1 MLSAVAIVLCLKIYL
16 ILFVMDFALGLYS
29 FFSSFV
35 LFNVLFFAYTKY
47 KDPYVKVMEDK
58 DNEKEKGE
66 KTTGRSSSAPL
77 ISIVVPVKNEE
88 DNIRNCVE
96 SCLNQ
101 TYENKEVIIVNDGS
115 TDKTA
120 AILDEIRK
128 EVGVG
133 GSGGGGGIV
142 VGGSGV
148 VVGTVPALASNR
160 TSSTPFS
167 TFFY

>member
-1 MLSAVAIVLCLKIYL
+1 
-16 ILFVMDFALGLYS
+16 MDFALGLYS

-58 DNEKEKGE
+58 DNEKEKEE

-133 GSGGGGGIV
+133 GSG
-142 VGGSGV
+142 V
-148 VVGTVPALASNR
+148 VVGTAPALASNR

-167 TFFY
+167 TSSFTNASSFTSASSTITNNNIINKPKFHIL

>member
-1 MLSAVAIVLCLKIYL
+1 
-16 ILFVMDFALGLYS
+16 
-29 FFSSFV
+29 
-35 LFNVLFFAYTKY
+35 
-47 KDPYVKVMEDK
+47 MEDK

-66 KTTGRSSSAPL
+66 KTTGRSSSSAPL

-120 AILDEIRK
+120 AILDEQ
-128 EVGVG
+128 
-133 GSGGGGGIV
+133 
-142 VGGSGV
+142 
-148 VVGTVPALASNR
+148 LQ
-160 TSSTPFS
+160 F
-167 TFFY
+167 

>member
-66 KTTGRSSSAPL
+66 KTTGRSSSSAPL

-101 TYENKEVIIVNDGS
+101 TYENKEVIIVNDGAVL
-115 TDKTA
+115 TRQ
-120 AILDEIRK
+120 LQ
-128 EVGVG
+128 
-133 GSGGGGGIV
+133 
-142 VGGSGV
+142 
-148 VVGTVPALASNR
+148 
-160 TSSTPFS
+160 F
-167 TFFY
+167 

>member
-47 KDPYVKVMEDK
+47 KDPYVKVME
-58 DNEKEKGE
+58 E
-66 KTTGRSSSAPL
+66 KTTGRSSPSSPSSSSPSSLPL

-128 EVGVG
+128 EVGA
-133 GSGGGGGIV
+133 
-142 VGGSGV
+142 GGSGV
-148 VVGTVPALASNR
+148 VVGTAPALASNR

-167 TFFY
+167 TSST